1 MSVVSRTADLFYAFR
16 FLKLL
21 VSSWDK
27 TDAYE
32 LGIIDAEGKVL
43 KKAKDRKTPQEKSA
57 YTVFHRLVFN
67 LKRLLNKLPG
77 GGSKLASYAS
87 ALYLIKEHTGLTD
100 DEIKEVLDKVF
111 EDLEDFTGSDTQSDI
126 SESSSWFEKKNR
138 LSPGTYLLT
147 QSIAS
152 PDTGEVIA
160 HINTRVEAI
169 DFTEAYD
176 NIFGLNIYQVEHM
189 LTKQKVLVTSVDLK
203 R

>member
-32 LGIIDAEGKVL
+32 LGIIDDSGKIL

-67 LKRLLNKLPG
+67 VKRLLNKLPFG
-77 GGSKLASYAS
+77 QTKLASYAS
-87 ALYLIKEHTGLTD
+87 ALFLIKENTGLTD
-100 DEIKEVLDKVF
+100 DEIKEILDKVF
-111 EDLEDFTGSDTQSDI
+111 EDIEDFTGGDI
-126 SESSSWFEKKNR
+126 SESASWFDKNNR
-138 LSPGTYLLT
+138 LSPGTYTLI
-147 QSIAS
+147 QDIAS
-152 PDTGEVIA
+152 PNTGEVIA
-160 HINTRVEAI
+160 SINTKVKAI
-169 DFTEAYD
+169 DFTEAYG
-176 NIFGLNIYQVEHM
+176 NIFGLNVYQVEHV
-189 LTKQKVLVTSVDLK
+189 LTKQKILVTSVDLK

>member
-32 LGIIDAEGKVL
+32 LGIIDAEGKIL

-67 LKRLLNKLPG
+67 VKRLLNKLPFG
-77 GGSKLASYAS
+77 QTKLASYAS
-87 ALYLIKEHTGLTD
+87 ALFLIKENTQLTD
-100 DEIKEVLDKVF
+100 DEIKDVLNQVF
-111 EDLEDFTGSDTQSDI
+111 DDLEETI
-126 SESSSWFEKKNR
+126 NLSENASWFDKNSR
-138 LSPGTYLLT
+138 LSPGTYTLI
-147 QSIAS
+147 QDIAS
-152 PDTGEVIA
+152 PNTGEVIA
-160 HINTRVEAI
+160 SINTKVKAI
-169 DFTEAYD
+169 NFTEAYG

-189 LTKQKVLVTSVDLK
+189 LTKQKILVTSVDLK